1 MKRARFQ
8 EEIEANIERADQA
21 LAAAETLI
29 AGGFSDFVASRAYYA
44 AFYSATALLLHE
56 EKTFSKHS
64 GVMAAIHKNFVKSG
78 KLEKQVGKVLNWLF
92 ELLGLG
98 DYGVTSHVPKEEAL
112 KAIHIAGGTM
122 GSGLTY

>member
-29 AGGFSDFVASRAYYA
+29 AGGFSDFAASRAYYA

-64 GVMAAIHKNFVKSG
+64 GVMAAIHKNF
-78 KLEKQVGKVLNWLF
+78 
-92 ELLGLG
+92 
-98 DYGVTSHVPKEEAL
+98 
-112 KAIHIAGGTM
+112 GGTM